1 MNEVVEVAFT
11 QAVIV
16 PIIIA
21 LVEAIKRAMPRL
33 EPAAMLMAIV
43 IGVVLGLAWSAQE
56 GDPVGYALA
65 GLIAGAAASKTYDVG
80 RAAAKRAT

>member
-1 MNEVVEVAFT
+1 MDVVGVAFT
-11 QAVIV
+11 QAAIV

-21 LVEAIKRAMPRL
+21 IVEALKRAIPRV
-33 EPAAMLMAIV
+33 ESAAMLLAIV